1 MISSSPLLKPDRES
15 RPPTNE
21 FDYLSIVG
29 SLLHIV
35 NFTRPDC
42 AYAVS
47 ALARH
52 SSNYDRSHEKAVK
65 RVVQYLYHTSHLAI
79 TYFRDGNVFS
89 SEKNTATVWEA
100 GCHPLDWD
108 KDDDERF
115 KVFTDASF
123 GDDPVTRRSSSGELI
138 FLNGGPISWFSR
150 LQKLV
155 ALSTAESE
163 IYAATDAA
171 KVVAHLKV
179 LLHDLGCRSSAP
191 VTTYQDNQAC
201 IVMGS
206 QLRNHKNARHF
217 VTRLAYL
224 QQIVHNGTIKFK
236 ECHTKSMLADIMT
249 KALPDQA
256 FHKLSSA
263 LVHDSTKLYPTQPD
277 ST

>member
-1 MISSSPLLKPDRES
+1 MISSLPGLKPDRES
-15 RPPTNE
+15 RPPKYE

-52 SSNYDRSHEKAVK
+52 SANYDRSHEKAVK

-89 SEKNTATVWEA
+89 TEKNTATVWEA
-100 GCHPLDWD
+100 GCHPLDWN
-108 KDDDERF
+108 KNDDERF

-123 GDDPVTRRSSSGELI
+123 GDDIVTRRSSSGELI
-138 FLNGGPISWFSR
+138 YLNGGPISWFSR

-179 LLHDLGCRSSAP
+179 LLNDLGCRSSAP
-191 VTTYQDNQAC
+191 VTTYQDNAAC

-217 VTRLAYL
+217 VTRLSYL
-224 QQIVHNGTIKFK
+224 QQVVQNGTIQFK
-236 ECHTKSMLADIMT
+236 ELGTRDMLADIMT
-249 KALPDQA
+249 KALPDQQY
-256 FHKLSSA
+256 HKLSSA
-263 LVHDSTKLYPTQPD
+263 LVHDSTILYPA
-277 ST
+277 

>member
-1 MISSSPLLKPDRES
+1 M
-15 RPPTNE
+15 
-21 FDYLSIVG
+21 
-29 SLLHIV
+29 
-35 NFTRPDC
+35 
-42 AYAVS
+42 
-47 ALARH
+47 
-52 SSNYDRSHEKAVK
+52 K

-89 SEKNTATVWEA
+89 TEKNTATVWEA

-123 GDDPVTRRSSSGELI
+123 GDDSVTRRSSSGELI

-224 QQIVHNGTIKFK
+224 QQIVQNGTIKFK

-249 KALPDQA
+249 KALPDPA

-263 LVHDSTKLYPTQPD
+263 LVHDSTKLYPA
-277 ST
+277 